1 MMFAFIRKGIGAL
14 VSLAAFAGV
23 ILLAV
28 LTVQRADLRPRT
40 NDAYLQADIVHMAP
54 DVSGRIVEL
63 NVRDNQTVHRDDVL
77 FRIDPVPFQL
87 RVEQAQATVR
97 SLEAKLAVTADQVAA
112 QTSNADTASRGIAT
126 AEAQLKLASST
137 LARLE
142 PLLPRG
148 YVTAEQVDQART
160 AQRTAEIGLQQA
172 RLQAQGA
179 RQGISSTKPV
189 AEELEAAKATLAMA
203 ERDLRLSV
211 VRSPCDGRI
220 TALDI
225 ATGEFAITGK
235 PLFTIIDTE
244 HWYAVGNFRETDLR
258 GIKPG
263 QHALVYVMEAPQKP
277 LKGAVDSVGGGVAPD
292 EGATFLGLPHVPRS
306 LNWVRIAQRFPV
318 RILLNDPPESL
329 VRIGA
334 SASIVI
340 DR

>member
-1 MMFAFIRKGIGAL
+1 MRLASIQKSVGVL
-14 VSLAAFAGV
+14 VSLAAFAAV
-23 ILLAV
+23 ILLIA
-28 LTVQRADLRPRT
+28 LTVWRLDIRPRT
-40 NDAYLQADIVHMAP
+40 DDAYLQADLVHMAP

-63 NVRDNQTVHRDDVL
+63 AVRDNQTVHRGEVL
-77 FRIDPVPFQL
+77 FRIDPVPFRL

-112 QTSNADTASRGIAT
+112 QTSNADTANRGIAT
-126 AEAQLKLASST
+126 AEAQSTLASST
-137 LARLE
+137 LGRLE

-160 AQRTAEIGLQQA
+160 AKRTAEIALQQA
-172 RLQAQGA
+172 RLQAQSA
-179 RQGISSTKPV
+179 RQAISSTKPV
-189 AEELEAAKATLAMA
+189 AEELEAARATLAMA
-203 ERDLRLSV
+203 ERDLRLTV
-211 VRSPCDGRI
+211 VRSPCDGQI

-225 ATGEFAITGK
+225 AAGEFAVTGK

-244 HWYAVGNFRETDLR
+244 HWYAVGNFRETDLA

-263 QHALVYVMEAPQKP
+263 QSALVYVMQAPQTP
-277 LKGAVDSVGGGVAPD
+277 VKGVVDSLGGGVAPD

-318 RILLNDPPESL
+318 RILLNDPPEPL
-329 VRIGA
+329 MRIGA
-334 SASIVI
+334 SAAIVI

>member
-1 MMFAFIRKGIGAL
+1 MVLAFIRKGLGVL
-14 VSLAAFAGV
+14 VSLAAFAAV

-28 LTVQRADLRPRT
+28 LTIRRMDLRPRT
-40 NDAYLQADIVHMAP
+40 DDAYLQADIVHLAP

-63 NVRDNQTVHRDDVL
+63 DVRDNQTVHRDQVL

-87 RVEQAQATVR
+87 RVDQAQATVL
-97 SLEAKLAVTADQVAA
+97 SLAAKLSVTADQVAA
-112 QTSNADTASRGIAT
+112 QTSNADTANRGIAS

-137 LARLE
+137 LARME

-160 AQRTAEIGLQQA
+160 AKRTAEIALQQA
-172 RLQAQGA
+172 RLQAQSA
-179 RQGISSTKPV
+179 REGISSTKPV
-189 AEELEAAKATLAMA
+189 AEELEAAKATLALA
-203 ERDLRLSV
+203 ERDLQKTV
-211 VRSPCDGRI
+211 VRSPCDGQI

-244 HWYAVGNFRETDLR
+244 HWYAVGNFRETDLT

-263 QHALVYVMEAPQKP
+263 QHALVYVMQAPQTP
-277 LKGAVDSVGGGVAPD
+277 VKGVVDSLGGGVAPD

-318 RILLNDPPESL
+318 RILLNNPPEPL
-329 VRIGA
+329 MRIGA
-334 SASIVI
+334 SVAIVI
-340 DR
+340 ER

>member
-1 MMFAFIRKGIGAL
+1 MRPGSIRKGLGVL
-14 VSLAAFAGV
+14 VSVAAFVAV
-23 ILLAV
+23 ILLTT
-28 LTVQRADLRPRT
+28 LTIQRMDRRPRT
-40 NDAYLQADIVHMAP
+40 DDAYLQADLVHMAP

-63 NVRDNQTVHRDDVL
+63 PVRDNQTVHRGDVL

-97 SLEAKLAVTADQVAA
+97 SLEGKLSVTADQVAA
-112 QTSNADTASRGIAT
+112 QTSSADTANRGISA
-126 AEAQLKLASST
+126 AEAQLALAAST
-137 LARLE
+137 LARME

-160 AQRTAEIGLQQA
+160 AKRTAEIALQQA

-179 RQGISSTKPV
+179 RQAISSTKPV

-203 ERDLRLSV
+203 ERDLRMTV
-211 VRSPCDGRI
+211 VRSPCDGQI

-225 ATGEFAITGK
+225 ASGEFALTGK

-244 HWYAVGNFRETDLR
+244 HWYAIGNFRETDLA
-258 GIKPG
+258 GIQPG
-263 QHALVYVMEAPQKP
+263 QGAFVYVMQAPGTP
-277 LKGAVDSVGGGVAPD
+277 MKGVVDSLGGGVAPD

-318 RILLNDPPESL
+318 RVALHDPPEPL
-329 VRIGA
+329 MRIGA
-334 SASIVI
+334 SVSIVI
-340 DR
+340 ER